1 IRIEIQMAE
10 GFIDGCL
17 SMLDIRL
24 ECE

>member
-1 IRIEIQMAE
+1 IRIEIQLAE

-24 ECE
+24 EME